1 MKKVSIIIPFLNEET
16 NLSILYKEIVEV
28 LRQIQYEIIFIDDGS
43 TDGSYKE
50 IRNLTMHVDNVTI
63 LQHARKQGKGIALS
77 RGIKAS
83 KGDVILFMDAD
94 LQDNPADILAFL
106 EKIEEGY
113 DLVNGWRAVR
123 HDHADKTL
131 PSKIANTI
139 LWKGLLKTSLHDMN
153 CGFKAFRKE
162 VLEEFSFYGDN
173 YRFIP
178 FMAEQK
184 GFKVAEVKVQHR
196 SRVHGKSKYGM
207 WRVFFGVIDTLTQYF
222 IIRYS
227 QKPFHFFGAFGTLIT
242 LVGFIIASVLT
253 FQWYMY
259 GEVLHN
265 RPLLLFSMLLL
276 IIGVQ
281 FFLTGILSELLVF
294 LNNRYE
300 KKY

>member
-1 MKKVSIIIPFLNEET
+1 M
-16 NLSILYKEIVEV
+16 
-28 LRQIQYEIIFIDDGS
+28 
-43 TDGSYKE
+43 
-50 IRNLTMHVDNVTI
+50 
-63 LQHARKQGKGIALS
+63 
-77 RGIKAS
+77 
-83 KGDVILFMDAD
+83 
-94 LQDNPADILAFL
+94 

-184 GFKVAEVKVQHR
+184 VLKVAEVKVQHR

-207 WRVFFGVIDTLTQYF
+207 WRVFL
-222 IIRYS
+222 
-227 QKPFHFFGAFGTLIT
+227 A
-242 LVGFIIASVLT
+242 
-253 FQWYMY
+253 
-259 GEVLHN
+259 
-265 RPLLLFSMLLL
+265 LL
-276 IIGVQ
+276 IHSRNISL
-281 FFLTGILSELLVF
+281 FDIPKSHFIFLEHLVHS
-294 LNNRYE
+294 LPL
-300 KKY
+300 

>member
-1 MKKVSIIIPFLNEET
+1 MKKVSIIIPFLNEEQ
-16 NLSILYKEIVEV
+16 NLTILYNEIIEV
-28 LRQIQYEIIFIDDGS
+28 LHNVPFEIIYIDDGS
-43 TDGSYKE
+43 TDNSFNE
-50 IRNLTMHVDNVTI
+50 IKALTSKADNVQI
-63 LQHARKQGKGIALS
+63 IQHARKQGKGIALS

-94 LQDNPADILAFL
+94 LQDNPADILHFL
-106 EKIEEGY
+106 QKIEEGY

-123 HDHADKTL
+123 NDHADKTL
-131 PSKIANTI
+131 PSKIANTL

-184 GFKVAEVKVQHR
+184 GYKVAEVKVQHR
-196 SRVHGKSKYGM
+196 SRQHGKSKYGP

-222 IIRYS
+222 IITYS
-227 QKPFHFFGAFGTLIT
+227 QKPFHFFGALGAIIMMS
-242 LVGFIIASVLT
+242 GFIISLVLSL
-253 FQWYMY
+253 QWYLY

-265 RPLLLFSMLLL
+265 RPLLLFGMLLL

-300 KKY
+300 KKH